1 MSKKKHFNIENIK
14 KSNPRLSR
22 PNLDYKNKLE
32 DLRIFQ
38 KTKTQYKKKNKLEDI
53 EITKKDLLLFF
64 KVSPALRSEQEIVSF
79 ANYLSQNYQYFKKL
93 KNEDSQLKVEKLTQ
107 VCRSEKFFK
116 GESIINY
123 GEIGD
128 KFYIVIEG
136 VVEIYKPKYIEVEL
150 LPNEFINLLK
160 KIKEVEGNIL
170 KYERIKEKNKI
181 FFDTYSNRNKKSELN
196 SKISNNS
203 EVSQISEQTGSEQ
216 SGNSGIDINKL
227 KYKQVFSMEIEEKMG
242 EFGEGFSFGDIA
254 LIKKTV
260 RNATIKAKENC
271 ILLTIDKN
279 DYNKAMLEFQKK
291 KLIKEIES
299 FTKTYSFFK
308 DFSNDKIINLF
319 NCLLKKTIYKGE
331 CLYEQNK
338 KDDCIYI
345 INNGTFLIYCNISFC
360 WLNDYINYISYDE
373 KNILEFLIK
382 NRKNKYFNLFK
393 TIDNCN
399 SQLPDNTI
407 SANFKKYDLWEK
419 MDEKWKKDDLYK
431 LKKDEE
437 KLNDPENF
445 YNIIIKKI
453 NYDEILGIEEI
464 FDFKKRFCTCKC
476 LSERAEVRYITIN
489 EFLKLILNL
498 GEIEL
503 NYLLSFVNERK
514 KLIRNQIFNAIK
526 SKERKIMN
534 NFDIRYENLIK
545 EAENKN
551 INQEKKD
558 NQIFS
563 ALKIR
568 GIKYNLQDIVDNN
581 IPLLKEENN
590 EDNEEIVI
598 KMKKIKINKTP
609 QLLLKK
615 LSSKKKQNNQVKLKI
630 IKNILNKRIINSLN
644 NDKTQ
649 AYSMINIKNLSNTS
663 KFLITKNIK
672 HTRNSSDFIKYSK
685 TGGASTVNHHKSKA
699 TNYSMDK
706 IEKSDKNSTGKTP
719 SMINFESSK
728 IMDNSPNFNNLQ
740 VRQRII
746 NFRNDSLNNN
756 TRRISEYRTKDNLD
770 YINLPNLFEARTM
783 KRTQSDFKPILKKSI
798 DSYNQ
803 LFQIDNYDKN
813 VFSHFGFNKGLFD
826 KFNSLESKKT
836 CTSFKTI
843 KSYK

>member
-1 MSKKKHFNIENIK
+1 MSKKQHFNIENIK
-14 KSNPRLSR
+14 KSNPRLSK
-22 PNLDYKNKLE
+22 PTLDFKNKLD
-32 DLRIFQ
+32 DLRIIP
-38 KTKTQYKKKNKLEDI
+38 KTKTQYKKRNKLEDI

-64 KVSPALRSEQEIVSF
+64 KISPVLRTEQEIVVF

-93 KNEDSQLKVEKLTQ
+93 KNEDSQLKVEKLTK

-128 KFYIVIEG
+128 KFYIVLEG
-136 VVEIYKPKYIEVEL
+136 FVEIYKPKYIEVEL
-150 LPNEFINLLK
+150 LPNEFINLLN

-181 FFDTYSNRNKKSELN
+181 FFETYSNRSQKSELN
-196 SKISNNS
+196 SKNS
-203 EVSQISEQTGSEQ
+203 KKSQVSQVSEQTESVQ
-216 SGNSGIDINKL
+216 SGNSGIDVNKL
-227 KYKQVFSMEIEEKMG
+227 KYKQVFAMEIEEKMG
-242 EFGEGFSFGDIA
+242 EYGEGFSFGDIA

-260 RNATIKAKENC
+260 RNATIKAKSNC

-279 DYNKAMLEFQKK
+279 DYTKAMLEFQRK
-291 KLIKEIES
+291 KLIKEIET
-299 FTKTYSFFK
+299 FMKTYSFFK

-345 INNGTFLIYCNISFC
+345 INNGIFLISCNISFY

-382 NRKNKYFNLFK
+382 NKKNKYLNLFK
-393 TIDNCN
+393 TIENCN
-399 SQLPDNTI
+399 SQLVGNNI
-407 SANFKKYDLWEK
+407 SANFNKYDLWEK
-419 MDEKWKKDDLYK
+419 TNKKWRKDNLYK

-445 YNIIIKKI
+445 FNIIIKKI
-453 NYDEILGIEEI
+453 NYDEILGIEEV

-489 EFLKLILNL
+489 EFLKLILNF

-534 NFDIRYENLIK
+534 NFDMRYENLIK
-545 EAENKN
+545 EAENEKN
-551 INQEKKD
+551 NKDKKD

-563 ALKIR
+563 ALKMR
-568 GIKYNLQDIVDNN
+568 GIKYNLQDILDNN
-581 IPLLKEENN
+581 IPILKEENN
-590 EDNEEIVI
+590 ENNEELLM
-598 KMKKIKINKTP
+598 KMKKIKNNKNP

-615 LSSKKKQNNQVKLKI
+615 YFSKKNQNNQVKLRI
-630 IKNILNKRIINSLN
+630 IKNILNKRTINSIN
-644 NDKTQ
+644 NDNTH
-649 AYSMINIKNLSNTS
+649 AYSVINIKNLSSTS
-663 KFLITKNIK
+663 KYLFTRNIK

-685 TGGASTVNHHKSKA
+685 TGRASTVKYHKSKVS
-699 TNYSMDK
+699 NYSMDK
-706 IEKSDKNSTGKTP
+706 IEKSDKNSIGKTP
-719 SMINFESSK
+719 SVLNFENSK
-728 IMDNSPNFNNLQ
+728 ITDNSPNFNNIQ
-740 VRQRII
+740 VKQRII
-746 NFRNDSLNNN
+746 NFRNDTLYNNM
-756 TRRISEYRTKDNLD
+756 RRISEYRTKDNLD
-770 YINLPNLFEARTM
+770 CINLPNLFEAKTM
-783 KRTQSDFKPILKKSI
+783 KRTQSDFKPTLKKGI
-798 DSYNQ
+798 ESYNQ
-803 LFQIDNYDKN
+803 FFQFDNYDKK
-813 VFSHFGFNKGLFD
+813 VFSNIGFNKGLFD

-836 CTSFKTI
+836 SSSYKTI